1 MWSAIIASSRK
12 RFTDIIQ
19 PLIDAFKLRVATVYG
34 LFYFESCLFNQLTAL
49 KTKNL
54 LVDAKLYITPNT
66 QGFERVYSVK
76 PNLSVNDMVVSRTS
90 RAYTTLGTTVD
101 SVPYNLW
108 NLQSNDF
115 TTWSPVNSAT
125 VATTTD
131 TNDPRGGLNATR
143 YNAGTASSRIQTSI
157 SNGARGWYN
166 ISVYAKADT
175 FDEITL
181 GVSATINFRVNLNTG
196 VISSVSL
203 GITNPLATNVGN
215 GWWRISCDYFYT
227 SSPSSLSVVIG
238 TNPSAGPGA
247 VFIYGSQ
254 ITSGQG
260 IKEFI
265 NTTDGFNSWGRITTE
280 AEIDGCAS
288 IILETASTNRLQ
300 RSDNFENAY
309 WEKTNVTVTQASVTE
324 LSPEGT
330 ATEIITATS
339 NSAVIGRQS
348 PNIGA
353 DSRIRIFSVYLKRKT
368 GSGQFRIKI
377 ANKETLTTLTND
389 WVRYFVEGEN
399 LDASC
404 SSAGTTHTV
413 TTTIS
418 HGLVTGDSVRWTRL
432 TGNCVGNTSVAS
444 VTVTSPT
451 VFTFVAGSVT
461 GTGTGTVS
469 PNCPKIIIDTSGDEA
484 FIYGGQLENSL
495 ELYKTAKPTSYIRTT
510 SGQIIRQSDNATMD
524 IRTGVLSGGIFSVYC
539 KMKRCGGSSIATNQ
553 FFSIRDTNTFAGNNW
568 VGMNS
573 LSNGDLSINIRVN
586 GSGTGYTPVTQPND
600 TDYFSFI
607 CIFDGTNV
615 NVYINGNL
623 EITTAFSSSFT
634 FLISYFYSNP
644 TLATLNIKELA
655 VFDRVLTPT
664 EITSLI

>member
-115 TTWSPVNSAT
+115 TTWSNVNGVVLSS
-125 VATTTD
+125 TTD
-131 TNDPRGGLNATR
+131 TTDPRGGLNATR
-143 YNAGTASSRIQTSI
+143 YSTGTSTHRIQTSI
-157 SNGARGWYN
+157 SGGARGWYN
-166 ISVYAKADT
+166 LSLYAKADVGT
-175 FDEITL
+175 SIRFGIS
-181 GVSATINFRVNLNTG
+181 VNFFMTVDLITG
-196 VISSVSL
+196 VAT
-203 GITNPLATNVGN
+203 GIPSIFSNVLIENKGN
-215 GWWRISCDYFYT
+215 GWWRMSFDFFNTVNGGSVSGYI
-227 SSPSSLSVVIG
+227 SVV
-238 TNPSAGPGA
+238 TNSG
-247 VFIYGSQ
+247 FIYGCQ

-260 IKEFI
+260 LKDFI
-265 NTTDGFNSWGRITTE
+265 NTNDGFNSWGRITTE
-280 AEIDGCAS
+280 GESDGCAS
-288 IILETASTNRLQ
+288 ILLETTSTNRLQ
-300 RSDNFENAY
+300 RSDNFENVY
-309 WEKTNVTVTQASVTE
+309 WGKTNVTVTQADVTE

-353 DSRIRIFSVYLKRKT
+353 DTRPRIFSVYLKRKT
-368 GSGQFRIKI
+368 GTGQFRIKI

-432 TGNCVGNTSVAS
+432 TGNCVNNTSVAS

-451 VFTFVAGSVT
+451 VFTFVTAGSVT
-461 GTGTGTVS
+461 GTGTGLVS
-469 PNCPKIIIDTSGDEA
+469 PNCPKIIIDNSGDEA
-484 FIYGGQLENSL
+484 YIFGGQLEGAL
-495 ELYKTAKPTSYIRTT
+495 ELYKTAKPTSYIRTIA
-510 SGQIIRQSDNATMD
+510 GQVIRQTDVATMD

-573 LSNGDLSINIRVN
+573 LSNGDLSINVRIN
-586 GSGTGYTPVTQPND
+586 GTGTGYTPITQPND

-607 CIFDGTNV
+607 CVFDGTDV
-615 NVYINGNL
+615 NIYINGNL
-623 EITTAFSSSFT
+623 EVNTAFSSSFT
-634 FLISYFYSNP
+634 SLISYFYSNP
-644 TLATLNIKELA
+644 TFATLNIKEFA